1 MSTPTTSSYKTP
13 AASATASAVVASK
26 ATTAAASATTATG
39 IASTAMPT
47 SAATESHLSVVGY
60 HSRWHDKHAIRNKT
74 GKIIAVETGVG
85 IYSPGGEGVP
95 LDYGSEVEEGELEGD
110 KDTLSPG
117 HIDPN
122 VGLRR
127 PHEDDS
133 NASGS
138 KRSRSG
144 SGTPFAAAGAL
155 TTPRDGDD
163 STPSAVVAASR
174 TEPVRE
180 PWIPSLFEI
189 SSRLGAAVPPN
200 LYALYSCNA
209 IVDDDVAKRLHFDP
223 MTDQRCDYYIG
234 LFHELRW
241 FASKKTSR
249 RSKVPEWQALC
260 QSWSAFVEN
269 FNKNPAG
276 YRDRISQARER
287 YEKFSKRVPY
297 DTVLRITE
305 LDVNGFQAQASSSAV
320 DIPSTYS
327 SAVGDYSARPSFT
340 PFGGGGGF
348 RHSVIPTYCVGEEIL
363 SNEYENEP
371 DLGSGSDD
379 QQFAGRSSE
388 LPRVRLTTGAEA
400 AGRRPGFGQPDLE
413 SRLEAVERP
422 QASQFAALRQE
433 LCLLKAQL
441 AEIAQTTSNVKV
453 EVGTRFFPP

>member
-1 MSTPTTSSYKTP
+1 MSTPTTSSSKTP

-26 ATTAAASATTATG
+26 ATTAAASATTATD
-39 IASTAMPT
+39 IASTAMST
-47 SAATESHLSVVGY
+47 SAATESRLSVAGY
-60 HSRWHDKHAIRNKT
+60 HSRWHEKHAIRNKT
-74 GKIIAVETGVG
+74 GKIIAVETGVA

-110 KDTLSPG
+110 KDILSPG
-117 HIDPN
+117 HTDPN

-127 PHEDDS
+127 PREDDS

-144 SGTPFAAAGAL
+144 SGTPLAAAGAL

-163 STPSAVVAASR
+163 SAPSAVVAASH

-180 PWIPSLFEI
+180 PWMPSQSEI
-189 SSRLGAAVPPN
+189 GSRFGATAPPN
-200 LYALYSCNA
+200 LYALYLCNA

-223 MTDQRCDYYIG
+223 LTNQRRDYYIG

-276 YRDRISQARER
+276 YRDRISQAWER
-287 YEKFSKRVPY
+287 YEKFSKRVLLVSTATPEQY
-297 DTVLRITE
+297 ALR
-305 LDVNGFQAQASSSAV
+305 NGT
-320 DIPSTYS
+320 ST
-327 SAVGDYSARPSFT
+327 GDYSARPSFT
-340 PFGGGGGF
+340 SFGGGGGGGL
-348 RHSVIPTYCVGEEIL
+348 RHSVIPTYRVGEEIL
-363 SNEYENEP
+363 SNEYEDES

-388 LPRVRLTTGAEA
+388 LPR
-400 AGRRPGFGQPDLE
+400 
-413 SRLEAVERP
+413 
-422 QASQFAALRQE
+422 FAALRQE
-433 LCLLKAQL
+433 LSLLKAQL
-441 AEIAQTTSNVKV
+441 AEVAQTTSNVKV
-453 EVGTRFFPP
+453 EVGTRFSGALKRVAALESALASHQT

>member
-1 MSTPTTSSYKTP
+1 MSTPTTSSSKTP

-26 ATTAAASATTATG
+26 ATTAAASATTATD

-47 SAATESHLSVVGY
+47 SAATESRLSVAGY
-60 HSRWHDKHAIRNKT
+60 HSRWHEKHAIRNKT
-74 GKIIAVETGVG
+74 CKIIAVETGVG

-117 HIDPN
+117 HTDPN

-127 PHEDDS
+127 PREDDS

-144 SGTPFAAAGAL
+144 SGTPLAAAGAL

-163 STPSAVVAASR
+163 STPSVVVAASR
-174 TEPVRE
+174 TGSVRE
-180 PWIPSLFEI
+180 PWMPSQFEI
-189 SSRLGAAVPPN
+189 SIRFGATAPPN

-223 MTDQRCDYYIG
+223 MTDQRRDYYIG

-249 RSKVPEWQALC
+249 RSKVSEWQALC

-276 YRDRISQARER
+276 YRDRISQVRER

-297 DTVLRITE
+297 DTALRITE
-305 LDVNGFQAQASSSAV
+305 RDINGYTSMCVPDDLKTLRASFQAQAS
-320 DIPSTYS
+320 S

-340 PFGGGGGF
+340 PFGGGGG
-348 RHSVIPTYCVGEEIL
+348 GL
-363 SNEYENEP
+363 
-371 DLGSGSDD
+371 
-379 QQFAGRSSE
+379 
-388 LPRVRLTTGAEA
+388 
-400 AGRRPGFGQPDLE
+400 RRTASTQAFH
-413 SRLEAVERP
+413 VERKTTREDARCRIGWSHP
-422 QASQFAALRQE
+422 G
-433 LCLLKAQL
+433 LLH
-441 AEIAQTTSNVKV
+441 
-453 EVGTRFFPP
+453 F

>member
-1 MSTPTTSSYKTP
+1 MSTPSTSSSKTP

-47 SAATESHLSVVGY
+47 SAATESRLSVAGY
-60 HSRWHDKHAIRNKT
+60 HSRWHEKHAIRNKT

-110 KDTLSPG
+110 KDILSPG
-117 HIDPN
+117 HTDPN

-127 PHEDDS
+127 PREDDP
-133 NASGS
+133 NASSS

-144 SGTPFAAAGAL
+144 SGTPLAAAGAS

-163 STPSAVVAASR
+163 SAPSAVVAASH

-180 PWIPSLFEI
+180 PWMPSQSEI
-189 SSRLGAAVPPN
+189 GSRFGATAPPN

-209 IVDDDVAKRLHFDP
+209 IVDDDVAKRVHFDP
-223 MTDQRCDYYIG
+223 LTNQRRDYYIG

-287 YEKFSKRVPY
+287 YEKFSERGKLERLHHGAVGIGLPCAVPY
-297 DTVLRITE
+297 DTACEYCYHASPSGTSTGTRPCVYLTTSRPCAPVFRRRRLLVLRI
-305 LDVNGFQAQASSSAV
+305 
-320 DIPSTYS
+320 I
-327 SAVGDYSARPSFT
+327 
-340 PFGGGGGF
+340 
-348 RHSVIPTYCVGEEIL
+348 
-363 SNEYENEP
+363 
-371 DLGSGSDD
+371 
-379 QQFAGRSSE
+379 
-388 LPRVRLTTGAEA
+388 
-400 AGRRPGFGQPDLE
+400 
-413 SRLEAVERP
+413 
-422 QASQFAALRQE
+422 AALIRV
-433 LCLLKAQL
+433 L
-441 AEIAQTTSNVKV
+441 
-453 EVGTRFFPP
+453 

>member
-1 MSTPTTSSYKTP
+1 MSTPTTSSSKTP

-47 SAATESHLSVVGY
+47 SAATESRLSVAGY
-60 HSRWHDKHAIRNKT
+60 HSRWHKKHAIRNKT

-117 HIDPN
+117 HTDPN

-127 PHEDDS
+127 PREDDS
-133 NASGS
+133 NASSS

-144 SGTPFAAAGAL
+144 SGTPLAAAGAL

-163 STPSAVVAASR
+163 STPSVVVVASR
-174 TEPVRE
+174 TEPVHE
-180 PWIPSLFEI
+180 PWMPSQFEI
-189 SSRLGAAVPPN
+189 SSRFGATAPPN
-200 LYALYSCNA
+200 LYALYSCNS

-223 MTDQRCDYYIG
+223 MTDQRRDDYNG

-249 RSKVPEWQALC
+249 RSKVSEWQALC

-287 YEKFSKRVPY
+287 YEKFSKRGKLERLHHGAVGIGLPCAVPY
-297 DTVLRITE
+297 DTACEYCYPGAVRITE
-305 LDVNGFQAQASSSAV
+305 RDVNGYTSMCVPDDLKTLCSGA
-320 DIPSTYS
+320 T
-327 SAVGDYSARPSFT
+327 
-340 PFGGGGGF
+340 
-348 RHSVIPTYCVGEEIL
+348 HSVHL
-363 SNEYENEP
+363 
-371 DLGSGSDD
+371 
-379 QQFAGRSSE
+379 
-388 LPRVRLTTGAEA
+388 LP
-400 AGRRPGFGQPDLE
+400 
-413 SRLEAVERP
+413 
-422 QASQFAALRQE
+422 
-433 LCLLKAQL
+433 
-441 AEIAQTTSNVKV
+441 
-453 EVGTRFFPP
+453 

>member
-1 MSTPTTSSYKTP
+1 MSTPTTSSSKTP
-13 AASATASAVVASK
+13 AASATASVVVASK
-26 ATTAAASATTATG
+26 LTTAAASATTATD
-39 IASTAMPT
+39 IAPTTMST
-47 SAATESHLSVVGY
+47 SAATEGRLSVAGY
-60 HSRWHDKHAIRNKT
+60 HSRWHEKHAIRNKT
-74 GKIIAVETGVG
+74 GKIIAVETGVD

-95 LDYGSEVEEGELEGD
+95 LDYGSEVEEGALEGD

-117 HIDPN
+117 HTDSN

-127 PHEDDS
+127 PREDVS

-144 SGTPFAAAGAL
+144 SGTPLAAAGAL

-180 PWIPSLFEI
+180 PWMPSQFEI
-189 SSRLGAAVPPN
+189 SSRFGATVPPN
-200 LYALYSCNA
+200 LYALYSCNS
-209 IVDDDVAKRLHFDP
+209 IVDDVVAKRLHFDP
-223 MTDQRCDYYIG
+223 MTDQRRDYFIG

-269 FNKNPAG
+269 FNNPPAG

-297 DTVLRITE
+297 DTALRITE
-305 LDVNGFQAQASSSAV
+305 RDVNGYTSMCVPDDLKTLRASFQAQASSSAA
-320 DIPSTYS
+320 DNRSTYP

-340 PFGGGGGF
+340 PFGGGGG
-348 RHSVIPTYCVGEEIL
+348 GGL
-363 SNEYENEP
+363 
-371 DLGSGSDD
+371 
-379 QQFAGRSSE
+379 
-388 LPRVRLTTGAEA
+388 
-400 AGRRPGFGQPDLE
+400 
-413 SRLEAVERP
+413 
-422 QASQFAALRQE
+422 
-433 LCLLKAQL
+433 
-441 AEIAQTTSNVKV
+441 
-453 EVGTRFFPP
+453 

>member
-1 MSTPTTSSYKTP
+1 MSTPTTSSSKTP
-13 AASATASAVVASK
+13 AASATASAVVVSR
-26 ATTAAASATTATG
+26 ATTAAASATTASG

-47 SAATESHLSVVGY
+47 SAATESRLSVAGY
-60 HSRWHDKHAIRNKT
+60 HSRWHEKHAIRNKT

-117 HIDPN
+117 HTDPN

-127 PHEDDS
+127 PREDDS

-144 SGTPFAAAGAL
+144 SGTPLAAAGAL

-163 STPSAVVAASR
+163 SAPSAVVAASR

-180 PWIPSLFEI
+180 PWMPSQSEI
-189 SSRLGAAVPPN
+189 GSR
-200 LYALYSCNA
+200 
-209 IVDDDVAKRLHFDP
+209 
-223 MTDQRCDYYIG
+223 
-234 LFHELRW
+234 
-241 FASKKTSR
+241 
-249 RSKVPEWQALC
+249 
-260 QSWSAFVEN
+260 FV
-269 FNKNPAG
+269 
-276 YRDRISQARER
+276 
-287 YEKFSKRVPY
+287 
-297 DTVLRITE
+297 RITE
-305 LDVNGFQAQASSSAV
+305 RDVNGYTSMCVPDDLKTLRASFQAQASSSAA
-320 DIPSTYS
+320 DNRSTYP

-340 PFGGGGGF
+340 PFGGGGGGGL
-348 RHSVIPTYCVGEEIL
+348 RHSVIPTYRVGEEIL

-388 LPRVRLTTGAEA
+388 LPR
-400 AGRRPGFGQPDLE
+400 
-413 SRLEAVERP
+413 SRLEAVERL

-433 LCLLKAQL
+433 LSLLKAQL
-441 AEIAQTTSNVKV
+441 AEVAQTTSNVKV
-453 EVGTRFFPP
+453 EVGTRLSGALKRVAALEGALASHQT

>member
-1 MSTPTTSSYKTP
+1 MSTPTTSSSKTP
-13 AASATASAVVASK
+13 AALATASAVVASK

-47 SAATESHLSVVGY
+47 SAATESRLSVAGY
-60 HSRWHDKHAIRNKT
+60 HSRWHEKHAIRNKT

-117 HIDPN
+117 HTDPN

-127 PHEDDS
+127 PREDDP
-133 NASGS
+133 NASSS

-144 SGTPFAAAGAL
+144 SGTPLAAAGAL
-155 TTPRDGDD
+155 STPRDGDD
-163 STPSAVVAASR
+163 STPSAAVAASR

-180 PWIPSLFEI
+180 PWMPSQSEI
-189 SSRLGAAVPPN
+189 GSRFGATAPPN

-209 IVDDDVAKRLHFDP
+209 IVDDDVAKRVHFDP
-223 MTDQRCDYYIG
+223 LTNQRRDYYIG

-276 YRDRISQARER
+276 YRDRISQVRER
-287 YEKFSKRVPY
+287 YEKFSKRGKLERLHHGAVGIGLPCAVPY
-297 DTVLRITE
+297 DTALRITE
-305 LDVNGFQAQASSSAV
+305 RDVNGYTSMCVPDDLKTLRASFQAQASSSAA
-320 DIPSTYS
+320 DNRSTYP

-340 PFGGGGGF
+340 PFGGGGG
-348 RHSVIPTYCVGEEIL
+348 GGL
-363 SNEYENEP
+363 
-371 DLGSGSDD
+371 
-379 QQFAGRSSE
+379 
-388 LPRVRLTTGAEA
+388 
-400 AGRRPGFGQPDLE
+400 
-413 SRLEAVERP
+413 
-422 QASQFAALRQE
+422 
-433 LCLLKAQL
+433 
-441 AEIAQTTSNVKV
+441 
-453 EVGTRFFPP
+453 